1 MQLFIIGMFSDVL
14 IIADS
19 FVEPPSEVLPFRT
32 ITMMSS
38 YNLDMEVLLHTTQD
52 MKDLYYHFMRPRGM
66 MDYIKDILNEREW
79 EDGVR
84 IDVTGIYP
92 NTIVV
97 KWIRLEN
104 QLSLLGQIR
113 SLAGK

>member
-1 MQLFIIGMFSDVL
+1 MFNDILVISD
-14 IIADS
+14 A

-32 ITMMSS
+32 ITMISS
-38 YNLDMEVLLHTTQD
+38 YNLGLDVLLHTTQD
-52 MKDLYYHFMRPRGM
+52 MKDLYYHWMKPKGM
-66 MDYIKDILNEREW
+66 MDYIKYILNEREW

-97 KWIRLEN
+97 KWIRIEN